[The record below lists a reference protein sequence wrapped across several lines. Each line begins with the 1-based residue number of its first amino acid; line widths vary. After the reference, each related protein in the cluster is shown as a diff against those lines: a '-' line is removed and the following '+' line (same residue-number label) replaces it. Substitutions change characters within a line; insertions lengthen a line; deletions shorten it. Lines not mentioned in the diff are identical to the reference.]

1 MIVLTSIDLS
11 PFLEF
16 NKETNPSKIYSVLPI
31 FIVFHSFSKLH
42 DSITLQTLK
51 CIGELTNFQY
61 NISSWLKYILYF
73 MKPSCKLLKFRY
85 FAWFFLKKVVI
96 FQFFASNFFKW
107 YFMFMFMASLHFKLI
122 WVFISQVFPWRPP
135 NSFYQSYHVD
145 KLKKEIG
152 GCWGNTWEMKSWIK
166 LSRF

>member
-1 MIVLTSIDLS
+1 MYNAKWVVWWMDNRNSIVNIIHTSSAWKFVRTHKKCAIYLNFEILRINCSTGDACFWDIMIVLTSIDLS

-16 NKETNPSKIYSVLPI
+16 NKETNPSKIYLVLPI
-31 FIVFHSFSKLH
+31 FIVFHSFSKLQ

-85 FAWFFLKKVVI
+85 FAWFF
-96 FQFFASNFFKW
+96 
-107 YFMFMFMASLHFKLI
+107 
-122 WVFISQVFPWRPP
+122 
-135 NSFYQSYHVD
+135 
-145 KLKKEIG
+145 
-152 GCWGNTWEMKSWIK
+152 
-166 LSRF
+166 